1 MTHHHGN
8 GASRREFLRRA
19 SALACAGTAAPWALN
34 LAAMASASAQSAA
47 DDYRALVCVFL
58 YGGNDNHNTVAPL
71 DAASH
76 GEYAAVRGQ
85 AGADIAL
92 GRDLLAATE
101 LRPDNPWTDGR
112 RMALHPRLGEL
123 KGLFDE
129 KRLAVGMNLGPLLR
143 SGTTRQDF
151 DLGRDLPPKLFSH
164 NDQQSVW
171 QSGGAEGFT
180 SGWGGRIG
188 DLLMARNGGGGAG
201 FTCISAS
208 GNAVYLSGRDIVQYQ
223 VSANG
228 PVSVVSPVF
237 GSSGS
242 AAALREVMQ
251 QPGAG
256 GDFEAEHAA
265 LATHAI
271 ASQQAVSGAL
281 AGSGADLCLVKG
293 NALSSQLNIVA
304 RLIAGRALLAPRRQ
318 VFFVSLGGFD
328 THDTLLA
335 RHDALMGTL
344 GAALAKFY
352 RAIETLDVAPQVTA
366 FTASDFGRTLVSNGD
381 GSDHGWGGHHF
392 VLGGAVKGRS
402 WFGQLPVFD
411 RFAPGGIRA
420 EQQVGNGRLLPF
432 HGVDEYGATL
442 AKWMGVSSGDM
453 RTVFPRIGSF
463 DTPDLG
469 FLGA

>member
-1 MTHHHGN
+1 MSDKHNNT
-8 GASRREFLRRA
+8 SRREFLRRA
-19 SALACAGTAAPWALN
+19 AVLASTTGVAAPWALN
-34 LAAMASASAQSAA
+34 LASVSAASAQSVG
-47 DDYRALVCVFL
+47 DGYRALVCIFL

-76 GEYAAVRGQ
+76 AQYMAVRGQ
-85 AGADIAL
+85 GGANIAL
-92 GRDLLAATE
+92 GLSDLAATE
-101 LRPDNPWTDGR
+101 LRPDNAWTDR
-112 RMALHPRLGEL
+112 RQMALHPRLTDL
-123 KGLFDE
+123 KTLFDE
-129 KRLAVGMNLGPLLR
+129 KRLAIGMNLGPLMQT
-143 SGTTRQDF
+143 GTTRDEF
-151 DLGRDLPPKLFSH
+151 DRGINVPPKLFSH

-171 QSGGAEGFT
+171 QSGGAEGFI

-188 DLLMARNGGGGAG
+188 DLLMAQNGGGAG

-237 GSSGS
+237 GSSS
-242 AAALREVMQ
+242 AAAALREVMQ
-251 QPGAG
+251 QPGG
-256 GDFEAEHAA
+256 GGHFESEHAA

-271 ASQQAVSGAL
+271 GSQQTVSNAL
-281 AGSGADLCLVKG
+281 AGSAPDLCLIEG
-293 NALSSQLNIVA
+293 NGLSAQLNIVA
-304 RLIAGRALLAPRRQ
+304 RLIAGRNTLANKRQ

-328 THDTLLA
+328 THDTLLL
-335 RHDALMGTL
+335 RHDALMAVL
-344 GAALAKFY
+344 GPAMAKFY
-352 RAIETLDVAPQVTA
+352 RATERLGVASQVTT
-366 FTASDFGRTLVSNGD
+366 FTASDFGRTLTSNGD
-381 GSDHGWGGHHF
+381 GSDHGWGSHHF
-392 VLGGAVKGRS
+392 VLGGGVKGKS

-411 RFAPGGIRA
+411 SIAPGGIRA
-420 EQQVGNGRLLPF
+420 DQQVGNGRLLPF

-453 RTVFPRIGSF
+453 RTVFPRIESF